1 MRYLHSLD
9 FIHRDVA
16 TRNCLVGHAYNVKIA
31 DFGMSRDIYSE
42 HYYRLVRDRPQ
53 TTINNKSYYGE
64 NWRNWN
70 FFYAKEIPV
79 ISVIR
84 LV

>member
-42 HYYRLVRDRPQ
+42 HYYRFV
-53 TTINNKSYYGE
+53 TSYLSPPE
-64 NWRNWN
+64 DNISNDQWN
-70 FFYAKEIPV
+70 IVLDQDLRTPDNFLKCY
-79 ISVIR
+79 
-84 LV
+84 